1 MEESKDTNTRKRSG
15 APVTIIAAVV
25 AFLVGI
31 GLYALLSATVLK
43 PTSNNNDSEK
53 KDQPTSESSTI
64 SYEAYKDFVRRTNII
79 AFYQNT
85 TDQIIVGGEPF
96 YNLSE
101 IANPKPELKTSF
113 AFMYSNTEYPEQEKW
128 SNATA
133 EEAKTLHEA
142 MGTPSGQET
151 SLDML
156 FVYHNYDITDIQKA
170 YKKLFGE
177 EMDTSVKTITFSDSI
192 VDCSVYLPSTKNL
205 YRGLCGGGMGMNES
219 YTYINN
225 VVADGDKVYTYYNF
239 LRSDY
244 AFGDWL
250 SMPNTSNLLCYDNYD
265 KNRVS
270 GCVYYF
276 GNGITEYNYK
286 KLQSYRLVFEKDADG
301 NYAYKTAEK
310 V

>member
-1 MEESKDTNTRKRSG
+1 MEQPQETTKSNKHLSVGIT
-15 APVTIIAAVV
+15 AIIAVV
-25 AFLVGI
+25 AFLIGI
-31 GLYALLSATVLK
+31 GVFALVNSLSGKPSTPTTPDNKNNPSSNSVL
-43 PTSNNNDSEK
+43 
-53 KDQPTSESSTI
+53 
-64 SYEAYKDFVRRTNII
+64 SYEDYKDFVRRTNII

-192 VDCSVYLPSTKNL
+192 VDCAIYLPSTKNL

-225 VVADGDKVYTYYNF
+225 VVADGDKVYAYYNF

-250 SMPNTSNLLCYDNYD
+250 SIPNTSNLLCYDNYD

-270 GCVYYF
+270 GCVNYF

-286 KLQSYRLVFEKDADG
+286 NLQSYRLVFEKDADG